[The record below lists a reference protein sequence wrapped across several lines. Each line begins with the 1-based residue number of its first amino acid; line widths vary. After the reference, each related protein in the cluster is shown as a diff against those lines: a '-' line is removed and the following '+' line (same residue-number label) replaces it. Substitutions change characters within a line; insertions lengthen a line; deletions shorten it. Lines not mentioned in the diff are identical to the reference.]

1 MSILSKILGAAVAPA
16 VDYLKAR
23 QELRSKERIRK
34 EEIKDARHAR
44 EMELEKTRDKHTA
57 DWEMEHI
64 RNSGWKDE
72 YVLISL
78 SIPLVGCFVPGVD
91 IYILRGFAVLDK
103 TPEWFQW
110 LILTVYAAIYGI
122 RLTDYGMALL
132 RRRKEQ
138 Q

>member
-1 MSILSKILGAAVAPA
+1 MSLIGKILGAAAAPA
-16 VDYLKAR
+16 IDYLKAR

-44 EMELEKTRDKHTA
+44 QLELERERAKHTA
-57 DWEMEHI
+57 EWELEQI

-91 IYILRGFAVLDK
+91 VYILRGFAVLEK

-122 RLTDYGMALL
+122 RLTDYGMALI
-132 RRRKEQ
+132 RRRKEPA
-138 Q
+138 